1 MRRLLVVVLL
11 AASLVSFSLP
21 ANALP
26 ASPVENGMVF
36 GGQWAPA
43 GNASVTVTENLS
55 DLPAVVEVFT
65 ATWCENCVDV
75 EHALDD
81 VQADGW
87 LQQYHIHRAIGETQD
102 PFGTEALDQRW
113 RDKYGPS
120 SPPAVVFNG
129 TMKKIGSVADDGT
142 LQNEFTNLAQRD
154 LGLGNGSSS
163 FTWTPTGDSTGTLAW
178 VLDLDAQHL
187 ENATLNVS
195 AFVVEAA
202 ADFEEGTNGLG
213 TYPHIVHNIQVL
225 GHELQG
231 TGTVTLPQAFDGDDL
246 QVHLIYEII
255 PNEPEADEEPIDVAE
270 PKDNDTPALSTA
282 FTMMTV
288 GLALTLIHQR
298 QIRQKTNGRRDCSLP
313 VAGDEG
319 RQ

>member
-1 MRRLLVVVLL
+1 MRRVMVVFLL
-11 AASLVSFSLP
+11 AASVATFSLP
-21 ANALP
+21 ATALP
-26 ASPVENGMVF
+26 AAPVDNGMVF
-36 GGQWAPA
+36 GGQWSPA
-43 GNASVTVTENLS
+43 GNATATVTENLS

-81 VQADGW
+81 VQEAGW

-102 PFGTEALDQRW
+102 PFGTEALDMRW
-113 RDKYGPS
+113 RNKYGPS

-142 LQNEFTNLAQRD
+142 LENEFTNLAQRD
-154 LGLGNGSSS
+154 LGLGDGSSS
-163 FTWTPTGDSTGTLAW
+163 FTWTPTGDASGTLAW
-178 VLDLDAQHL
+178 ALDLDATHL

-195 AFVVEAA
+195 AFIVEVA
-202 ADFEEGTNGLG
+202 ADFEEGSNGLG

-225 GHELQG
+225 GHDLQG
-231 TGTVTLPQAFDGDDL
+231 TGTVTLPQAFDEDDL

-255 PNEPEADEEPIDVAE
+255 PNEPEVEEEPNEVVE
-270 PKDNDTPALSTA
+270 SNDNDTPALSTMLTLSA
-282 FTMMTV
+282 V
-288 GLALTLIHQR
+288 GLALAFTHQR
-298 QIRQKTNGRRDCSLP
+298 QSRQAPIGRVEDSLL
-313 VAGDEG
+313 VAEDDD